1 MWGKQMKT
9 LIAILV
15 LFTVGILPAAAQED
29 LCYEKGGMWSADEA
43 TCIISRNIT
52 VDLDYPITLAQH
64 DIVEQTV
71 DTFINETRGQFLS
84 FITAPEMFE
93 FPTSAGYFLSI
104 AYDEYPFSDDITTLV
119 FTISDYTGGAH
130 PNSYY
135 KTFTFDLAGERVLTL
150 DDVFVNTAD
159 ALTVISPL
167 VQQDLLTQAGDMS
180 DPTWIEQGTGLVP
193 DNYQNFAITPDELIF
208 FFPPYQVAAYAA
220 GPQEVHLPLEQ
231 IGSVLA
237 APFSG

>member
-1 MWGKQMKT
+1 
-9 LIAILV
+9 
-15 LFTVGILPAAAQED
+15 
-29 LCYEKGGMWSADEA
+29 
-43 TCIISRNIT
+43 
-52 VDLDYPITLAQH
+52 
-64 DIVEQTV
+64 
-71 DTFINETRGQFLS
+71 
-84 FITAPEMFE
+84 MFE

-104 AYDEYPFSDDITTLV
+104 GYDEYRFSNDIISLL

-135 KTFTFDLAGERVLTL
+135 RTFTFDLVEEHVLTL

-159 ALTVISPL
+159 ALSVISPL
-167 VQQDLLTQAGDMS
+167 VQQNLLTQAGDMS
-180 DPTWIEQGTGLVP
+180 DPTWIEQGTGFVP
-193 DNYQNFAITPDELIF
+193 ENYQNFAITPDELIF

-237 APFSG
+237 AAFNS